1 MKKNLFL
8 MIALLCAA
16 AQGAWAAT
24 RTYEYPT
31 KTKPAFEAS
40 HDGKSNVVIINTAAE
55 LAYITANFSEDSG
68 YKVDGKSKDWSELNY
83 YLNADIDMGREY
95 SWLPLGRESFYV
107 TKYEGTFWGNG
118 HTITYMIRGLDEEN
132 QGLFSTIHKDGKVYD
147 VNVVCDIYTERDFVG
162 GIAGENYGL
171 IENCTVTA
179 NIESNHDDVGGIV
192 GHNLDTGTVK
202 GCHVT
207 GLVKGTGS
215 AIRIGGIAGRN
226 NQDIDGAGHPYLG
239 TIVNCWVEAD
249 VSSECPRSDYP
260 ARLGGICG
268 LNFANVSYCCMTGNV
283 SHASGN
289 SEVGAIA
296 GSSDRSYH
304 DVSNCTFYG
313 ILTNNYNLNN
323 IYVGDK
329 GDTMENMYDTFNQAE
344 YDDAVSNG
352 HALYAYAVK
361 YPYAVNIKAVGL
373 NTVEVSAGG
382 ETGITRWHPNET
394 VTLTRTS
401 IPVKSV
407 TITDADGNN
416 VALQGHTNDNSS
428 FWFTMPKKN
437 VTATVEYDFA
447 DWPKQGSGNENA
459 PYIISS
465 TEEWDFFVN
474 NVILGRDYSEKYVKL
489 TNDISVTS
497 MAGAS
502 DANSFQGIFDGDGHT
517 LTFTKGTND
526 SRFDEQFCAPF
537 RYVGSTTIKNLKT
550 AGSIQ
555 TTGQYAGGLIA
566 NIANG
571 STVTIQ
577 NCLSSVTINSTSYT
591 NSGFVS
597 RLGDNSQLTVSG
609 CVFNGSL
616 EGSDSRNN
624 AGFVGYCQSNTTATI
639 ENCLFAPDHIS
650 TAFTNCETFARGA
663 DNSTRTFTNC
673 YYTKVLGAAQGT
685 LAMRTATAPSA
696 IGSEVQ
702 DYGMVTAYEN
712 GLLFG
717 GKYYYAT
724 ATSVGCFTEASP
736 HIISSTDDWNDFVHN
751 VGIGYNYSGKFV
763 KLTNN
768 INVTTKANGT
778 FSGTFDGDGKTITAN
793 ISGTGSMALFNR
805 LNGGTIKNLTVAG
818 GISGGQHTAALLVS
832 LSNDGTNLVENCVVS
847 ANVTCSESHM
857 GGFLAHGNESNITIR
872 GCVFKGKMTGGSTAK
887 GVFYGWGSN
896 SISSGTRSI
905 TDCLYIMADGQDTDG
920 LDLAITESNGTFA
933 VTNCYKTASAGSQ
946 GTQVFSISGGTGVS
960 VANAGVAGSTYN
972 VSGLTF
978 CNIGLQCG
986 DVAYAANGNT
996 VNLTIGSKS
1005 GYTTSGYT
1013 ASAGTLS
1020 GTGNPYTLTMPGSN
1034 VTISASECSA
1044 NALTPDGSGNYLINS
1059 VDDWNTF
1066 CAQIERGTNTFSGK
1080 TVKLTDDISVE
1091 TMAGVWSDTQ
1101 SERRVFS
1108 GTFDGDGHTL
1118 TINVSN
1124 QSRFAAP
1131 FKCVSGATIRN
1142 LHTAG
1147 TIDGTGNDDGKLL
1160 AGIVGVSFG
1169 NTTISGCRSSVTLT
1183 TNFGEDAALGGLVA
1197 GTKGGSLT
1205 IEGCVFDGSMTGA
1218 SNSRC
1223 AGIAGFEYEATTT
1236 TIRNTLFAPATL
1248 TVSTTD
1254 DTYTKTFTR
1263 DGDATITNCYYTKVL
1278 GAAQGTAAIAATT
1291 APTDL
1296 SNLVE
1301 DYGMVKAYA
1310 HGILVGGTYYGVS
1323 AGNVSLANAADN
1335 GTTISNANGYVA
1347 NVTLADRTLYKDGA
1361 WNTLCL
1367 PFNVNNFTGTPLEG
1381 ATVMELGNSGDCK
1394 TGFDSATG
1402 TLTLDFVDA
1411 NMIEAGHAYIVMWT
1425 KPSGYDGHE
1434 IDFDISNPVFNGVT
1448 VVNEN
1453 PDDQKVVSQDGYVQF
1468 IGTYSPVDIYTDEK
1482 TNLYLGADN
1491 TLYYPWGNAMAS
1503 FYINSFRAYFQLLNG
1518 LTAGDPVNGVR
1529 AINLNFGE
1537 GSEETIISP
1546 AKIAERADAWYTI
1559 DGVKLNGKP
1568 NVKGLYI
1575 NNGRKVVIK

>member
-1 MKKNLFL
+1 MQKKKILFIL
-8 MIALLCAA
+8 ALLCAVV
-16 AQGAWAAT
+16 QGAKADD
-24 RTYEYPT
+24 TYAYPT
-31 KTKPAFEAS
+31 KTKPEFYAS
-40 HDGKSNVVIINTAAE
+40 YGGKSNVVVINTAAE
-55 LAYITANFSEDSG
+55 LAYITEHFDENSEFPVED
-68 YKVDGKSKDWSELNY
+68 DDWSELNY

-95 SWLPLGRESFYV
+95 SWLPLGRESNTV

-132 QGLFSTIHKDGKVYD
+132 QGLFATIHEDGKVYD
-147 VNVVCDIYTERDFVG
+147 VNVVCDIYTKRDFVG

-192 GHNLDTGTVK
+192 GHNLETGTVK

-226 NQDIDGAGHPYLG
+226 NHNTDGAGHPYLG

-313 ILTNNYNLNN
+313 ILTNNYNQKN

-329 GDTMENMYDTFNQAE
+329 GDTMKNMYDTFNQAE
-344 YDDAVSNG
+344 YDAAAGND
-352 HALYAYAVK
+352 LYRYAVK

-416 VALQGHTNDNSS
+416 VALQGHANDNSN

-447 DWPKQGSGNENA
+447 DWPKQGSGNEND

-489 TNDISVTS
+489 TNDISVTT
-497 MAGAS
+497 MAGAYQTDDNYQPFS
-502 DANSFQGIFDGDGHT
+502 GTFDGNGHT
-517 LTFTKGTND
+517 LTINLSNQ
-526 SRFDEQFCAPF
+526 SRFAAPF
-537 RYVGSTTIKNLKT
+537 KCVSGATIKNLRTAGTISGTGNTAGKLLSGLVGISFGSTTIT
-550 AGSIQ
+550 
-555 TTGQYAGGLIA
+555 
-566 NIANG
+566 
-571 STVTIQ
+571 
-577 NCLSSVTINSTSYT
+577 NCRSSVTLTT
-591 NSGFVS
+591 DFGEDAAMAGFVAGTKGGS
-597 RLGDNSQLTVSG
+597 LTISG
-609 CVFNGSL
+609 CVFDGSMT
-616 EGSDSRNN
+616 GSTNTRC
-624 AGFVGYCQSNTTATI
+624 AGIAGYEYGGTTTNI
-639 ENCLFAPDHIS
+639 SDCLFAPATLTVS
-650 TAFTNCETFARGA
+650 TTDDTFTKTFSRDDDA
-663 DNSTRTFTNC
+663 TFTNC

-685 LAMRTATAPSA
+685 LAMRTATAPSG
-696 IGSEVQ
+696 IGNEVQ
-702 DYGMVTAYEN
+702 NYGMVMAYEN

-724 ATSVGCFTEASP
+724 ATSAGNFTEASP

-778 FSGTFDGDGKTITAN
+778 FSGTFDGDGHTITAN
-793 ISGTGSMALFNR
+793 ISGTEAMALFNR

-857 GGFLAHGNESNITIR
+857 GGFLAHGNESNITFR

-896 SISSGTRSI
+896 SASGTRSI

-920 LDLAITESNGTFA
+920 LDLAIAESNGTFA
-933 VTNCYKTASAGSQ
+933 VSNCYKTASAGSQ
-946 GTQVFSISGGTGVS
+946 GTQVYSISGGTGVS

-986 DVAYAANGNT
+986 DVAYAANGST
-996 VNLTIGSKS
+996 VSLTIGSKS

-1147 TIDGTGNDDGKLL
+1147 TIDGTGNADGKLL

-1223 AGIAGFEYEATTT
+1223 AGIAGFEYEGTTT
-1236 TIRNTLFAPATL
+1236 TIRNTIFAPATL

-1263 DGDATITNCYYTKVL
+1263 DGDATIDNCYYTKAL

-1323 AGNVSLANAADN
+1323 AGNVSLADDDDN
-1335 GTTISNANGYVA
+1335 STTISSANGYVA
-1347 NVTLADRTLYKDGA
+1347 DVTLTGRMLYKDGA
-1361 WNTLCL
+1361 WNTICL
-1367 PFNVNNFTGTPLEG
+1367 PFDVTIAGSPLAG
-1381 ATVMELGNSGDCK
+1381 ATARALESASISG
-1394 TGFDSATG
+1394 T
-1402 TLTLDFVDA
+1402 TLTLTFGDAVTTLKAGTPYIIKWTADA
-1411 NMIEAGHAYIVMWT
+1411 NYVDDDEHNIVSPVFSGVTINATDRSYDNGESDDTQVRFLGTYKYTAFDSEDKSILFLGAANKLYYPQNGASLGAQRAYFKIGT
-1425 KPSGYDGHE
+1425 DGGSARQITDFE
-1434 IDFDISNPVFNGVT
+1434 IDFGDSSETTGILNSQISN
-1448 VVNEN
+1448 
-1453 PDDQKVVSQDGYVQF
+1453 
-1468 IGTYSPVDIYTDEK
+1468 
-1482 TNLYLGADN
+1482 L
-1491 TLYYPWGNAMAS
+1491 
-1503 FYINSFRAYFQLLNG
+1503 NS
-1518 LTAGDPVNGVR
+1518 
-1529 AINLNFGE
+1529 
-1537 GSEETIISP
+1537 S
-1546 AKIAERADAWYTI
+1546 DAWYTI
-1559 DGVKLNGKP
+1559 DGRKLSGKP
-1568 NVKGLYI
+1568 SVKGVYV
-1575 NNGRKVVIK
+1575 NNGRKVIIK

>member
-1 MKKNLFL
+1 MQKKKILFFL
-8 MIALLCAA
+8 ALLCAVV
-16 AQGAWAAT
+16 QGARAAT

-107 TKYEGTFWGNG
+107 TKYEGTFWGNN
-118 HTITYMIRGLDEEN
+118 HTIKYWTTGLDEEN
-132 QGLFSTIHKDGKVYD
+132 QGLFSTIHEDGKVYD
-147 VNVVCDIYTERDFVG
+147 VNVVCDIYTERDYVG

-226 NQDIDGAGHPYLG
+226 NHDIDGAGHPYYG
-239 TIVNCWVEAD
+239 TITNCWVEAD
-249 VSSECPRSDYP
+249 VSSECPRSDY
-260 ARLGGICG
+260 AASLGGICG

-296 GSSDRSYH
+296 GSSDRSDH

-313 ILTNNYNLNN
+313 ILTNNYNQNN

-344 YDDAVSNG
+344 YDAAAGND
-352 HALYAYAVK
+352 LYRYAVK

-416 VALQGHTNDNSS
+416 VALQGHANDNSN

-447 DWPKQGSGNENA
+447 DWPKQGSGNEND

-489 TNDISVTS
+489 TNDISVTT
-497 MAGAS
+497 MAGAYQTDDNYQPFS
-502 DANSFQGIFDGDGHT
+502 GTFDGNGHT
-517 LTFTKGTND
+517 LTINVSNQG
-526 SRFDEQFCAPF
+526 RFAAPF
-537 RYVGSTTIKNLKT
+537 KCVSGATIKNLRTAGTISGTGNTAGKLLSGLVGISFGSTTIT
-550 AGSIQ
+550 
-555 TTGQYAGGLIA
+555 
-566 NIANG
+566 
-571 STVTIQ
+571 
-577 NCLSSVTINSTSYT
+577 NCRSSVTLTT
-591 NSGFVS
+591 DFGEDAAMAGFVAGTKGGS
-597 RLGDNSQLTVSG
+597 LTISG
-609 CVFNGSL
+609 CVFDGSMT
-616 EGSDSRNN
+616 GSTNTRC
-624 AGFVGYCQSNTTATI
+624 AGIAGYEYGGTTTTITNT
-639 ENCLFAPDHIS
+639 LFAPATLTVS
-650 TAFTNCETFARGA
+650 TTDDTYTKTFTRDGDATI
-663 DNSTRTFTNC
+663 TNC
-673 YYTKVLGAAQGT
+673 YYTKTLGTAQGK
-685 LAMRTATAPSA
+685 LAMRTATAPSG
-696 IGSEVQ
+696 IGNEVQ
-702 DYGMVTAYEN
+702 NYGMVMAYEN

-724 ATSVGCFTEASP
+724 ATSVGCFTEASPHIVGCFTEASP

-778 FSGTFDGDGKTITAN
+778 FSGTFDGDGHTITAN
-793 ISGTGSMALFNR
+793 ISGTEAMALFNR

-946 GTQVFSISGGTGVS
+946 GTQVYSISGGTGVS

-986 DVAYAANGNT
+986 DVAYAANGST
-996 VNLTIGSKS
+996 VSLTIGSKS

-1147 TIDGTGNDDGKLL
+1147 TIDGTGNADGKLL
-1160 AGIVGVSFG
+1160 AGI
-1169 NTTISGCRSSVTLT
+1169 
-1183 TNFGEDAALGGLVA
+1183 DAHHQLRRGRCTRWPCGRNEGRQPHHRGLRIRR
-1197 GTKGGSLT
+1197 LD
-1205 IEGCVFDGSMTGA
+1205 DG
-1218 SNSRC
+1218 R
-1223 AGIAGFEYEATTT
+1223 
-1236 TIRNTLFAPATL
+1236 
-1248 TVSTTD
+1248 
-1254 DTYTKTFTR
+1254 
-1263 DGDATITNCYYTKVL
+1263 
-1278 GAAQGTAAIAATT
+1278 QQ
-1291 APTDL
+1291 
-1296 SNLVE
+1296 
-1301 DYGMVKAYA
+1301 
-1310 HGILVGGTYYGVS
+1310 H
-1323 AGNVSLANAADN
+1323 
-1335 GTTISNANGYVA
+1335 
-1347 NVTLADRTLYKDGA
+1347 
-1361 WNTLCL
+1361 
-1367 PFNVNNFTGTPLEG
+1367 PLRR
-1381 ATVMELGNSGDCK
+1381 
-1394 TGFDSATG
+1394 
-1402 TLTLDFVDA
+1402 
-1411 NMIEAGHAYIVMWT
+1411 H
-1425 KPSGYDGHE
+1425 
-1434 IDFDISNPVFNGVT
+1434 
-1448 VVNEN
+1448 
-1453 PDDQKVVSQDGYVQF
+1453 
-1468 IGTYSPVDIYTDEK
+1468 
-1482 TNLYLGADN
+1482 
-1491 TLYYPWGNAMAS
+1491 
-1503 FYINSFRAYFQLLNG
+1503 RG
-1518 LTAGDPVNGVR
+1518 L
-1529 AINLNFGE
+1529 
-1537 GSEETIISP
+1537 
-1546 AKIAERADAWYTI
+1546 
-1559 DGVKLNGKP
+1559 
-1568 NVKGLYI
+1568 
-1575 NNGRKVVIK
+1575 